1 MDAELSAA
9 RQARAQYR
17 HDLRTLT
24 YVTLDQANGG
34 IVRNLTHDG
43 IGVQA
48 VVAIR
53 PRQQMRVRFELR
65 YPRVRVE
72 TRGEVVWSTFSGQC
86 GIRFLDVQPRV
97 TRQIDE
103 WIFGSLLEGA
113 NLHPERAG
121 PIFAEAAIEDDGLL
135 LSAAPRKIIEL
146 PLTPESPAASKS
158 EEDAPRET
166 YRTTELDWLSQPLSG
181 RSLAWTVNTLAV
193 FAAAMLFVLVFL
205 SVTRETPRWPW
216 AMAAGAVMMV
226 IALYWGFF
234 RMFGGLSLGE
244 RLARMAADEEDEEV
258 DARFR

>member
-1 MDAELSAA
+1 MDAEISAA

-17 HDLRTLT
+17 HDLRRLT

-48 VVAIR
+48 VVALR

-86 GIRFLDVQPRV
+86 GIRFLDMQPRV
-97 TRQIDE
+97 TRQIKE
-103 WIFGSLLEGA
+103 WIFGNLLEGA
-113 NLHPERAG
+113 TLHPERVG
-121 PIFAEAAIEDDGLL
+121 PMFAETAIEDDGLL

-146 PLTPESPAASKS
+146 PLRPESPEASQS
-158 EEDAPRET
+158 EEGAPQAT
-166 YRTTELDWLSQPLSG
+166 DRTTEMDWLSQPLSG
-181 RSLAWTVNTLAV
+181 RTLAWTVDTLAV
-193 FAAAMLFVLVFL
+193 FAAVLLFALVFL

-216 AMAAGAVMMV
+216 AMAAGVVTMMV
-226 IALYWGFF
+226 VLYWGFF
-234 RMFGGLSLGE
+234 RTFGGSSFGA
-244 RLARMAADEEDEEV
+244 RLARMAADDEEEDV